1 MLVLKEGP
9 GSNAWKQSINTIDVL
24 LWSVQPHE
32 QTGDKDRPKAVNPR
46 LLNNLRK
53 ALRIA
58 KLKAEEVDDAIIAIK
73 NVQEATFI
81 SLEVD
86 DEILM
91 GQDSYKEGQ
100 GLDFESED
108 SLKVEFVTDVNEKET
123 LAEDDPVYS
132 RVDALSVGM
141 WLEFIANDDVSIRCK
156 LAAKIN
162 AIDKFIFVNRQG
174 VKVIEK
180 TRLGLAT
187 ELKENSVKVISDG
200 MLFSRALESV
210 IGNLRETQHEQQTGN
225 AYQPRSA
232 QSF

>member
-162 AIDKFIFVNRQG
+162 AIDKFIFVNR
-174 VKVIEK
+174 
-180 TRLGLAT
+180 LGLAT